1 MALDEIS
8 LLLICNVVLL
18 LVITG
23 TVAVFLSL
31 QGRRTA
37 LSRFIGLDN
46 MGSAGLILVIEPCWR
61 SVQARIA
68 AK

>member
-37 LSRFIGLDN
+37 LFRFIGLDN
-46 MGSAGLILVIEPCWR
+46 MGSAVLILVIEPCWR
-61 SVQARIA
+61 SAQAPIA
-68 AK
+68 PK